1 MQNKSLALKVGTQLQ
16 NGRYTISRILGQGGF
31 GITYEATLAN
41 LKKRVA
47 VKEYFLNGVCGR
59 GEDEKAVIVPLENNR
74 EIYERQRLK
83 FHNEADRLAN
93 LSNPHLVSVHDLF
106 EENGTSYYVMDFIKG
121 DSLSKIIE
129 QSPTPLAEKDVMYI
143 LDQMLD
149 ALQCIHSEAPPLCHL
164 DIKPANI
171 MIDDKG
177 HAVLIDF
184 GASKYATTG
193 EGSVSLSSVI
203 YTPSFAPVE
212 QLSGNRKS
220 MGPWTDFYALGAT
233 LYAMLTLK
241 KPAEPSDILVDKTQ
255 EKAHALP
262 FPPSVS
268 PRLRQLILWM
278 MAFDKS
284 DRPHSVDEIRRWLGS
299 GASASTLGGAKMENG
314 NTMGKGNNM
323 VDESTII
330 DTNERFDEKTE
341 RTSYNEHHSA
351 SNNSYTGNRRD
362 EDARQSYYDDDDES
376 SSNKPKILLFAL
388 LAAALLAGGYWLFSS
403 KEPDTPAKTE
413 EVAKDKVEQQ
423 HDTPLEQESKDE
435 ATGELPTTDNGQEV
449 KDANVKEADKQ
460 KQQDMLDKDVA
471 VKDKATDKGRDDMAK
486 PTKSNQVEAKPESP
500 APQKAVE
507 NKIYDVVDQ
516 PPTFAH
522 GNVMAWLSQNIH
534 YPSEA
539 EANGIHGKVLV
550 SFVVEKDGSIVDV
563 KVVKSVDPSLD
574 NEAVRAV
581 RSMPRWNPGKQ
592 NGQAVRVKY
601 NLPITFKL

>member
-1 MQNKSLALKVGTQLQ
+1 LQ
-16 NGRYTISRILGQGGF
+16 NGRYVITGVLGQGGF
-31 GITYEATLAN
+31 GITYEATLVN

-129 QSPTPLAEKDVMYI
+129 QSPTPLAEKDVMSI

-149 ALQCIHSEAPPLCHL
+149 ALQCIHSQDPPLCHL

-184 GASKYATTG
+184 GASKYATAG
-193 EGSVSLSSVI
+193 EGSISLSSVI

-255 EKAHALP
+255 EKTQALP

-284 DRPHSVDEIRRWLGS
+284 DRPHSVDEIQRWLGS

-413 EVAKDKVEQQ
+413 EVTKKNAKEQQSEKEPSDQVNQEEGELLITEDDGVVLDEKETVLLKQKDK
-423 HDTPLEQESKDE
+423 L
-435 ATGELPTTDNGQEV
+435 DN
-449 KDANVKEADKQ
+449 
-460 KQQDMLDKDVA
+460 DVA
-471 VKDKATDKGRDDMAK
+471 VDAMNKATDKDRNDDVLDVVPVKEEPKQA
-486 PTKSNQVEAKPESP
+486 P

-507 NKIYDVVDQ
+507 SNIFDVVEQ
-516 PPTFAH
+516 PPSFAH

-534 YPSEA
+534 YPPVA
-539 EANGIHGKVLV
+539 EENNIQGRVVV
-550 SFVVEKDGSIVDV
+550 SFVVEPDGSLSNVQ
-563 KVVKSVDPSLD
+563 VVKSVDPSLD
-574 NEAVRAV
+574 KEAARVV
-581 RSMPRWNPGKQ
+581 KSMPKWNPGKQ
-592 NGQAVRVKY
+592 NGQVVRVKY
-601 NLPITFKL
+601 NLPVTFKLQ